1 MDEAQSRSSGFGG
14 TATLYLMRINV
25 TPKVI
30 QNMKNAKELLKSVG
44 IEGKKVKEVDLTNN
58 LSLRE
63 KIQQKVLSEKG
74 DRSLKKGFP
83 IIFLDDVPIGSVD
96 DLAAWI
102 KEHVNSD
109 LRTSGVESTGLDVEK
124 LTISDGPHS
133 NSNNTN
139 VLVKNV
145 NIHQNQPTPRK
156 NSGGS
161 NTNVGTIS
169 SSPPRNEVVPPAH
182 KDEDKINLKKLL
194 EYESSKIK
202 GYDSLTGLTEITVD
216 EFSDEEESPR
226 SGAHT
231 PHRRFSFSASP
242 PRQGITI
249 PNSSNV
255 MPSPDLIN
263 DYSPENKSFVVPPS
277 SSGSSSDPRLT
288 AEDNKTGAN
297 NKELQNNMTLFSK
310 TVNTVETLIAPGAK
324 RLADWWY
331 GSSSKPKHE
340 IKGPVPNEEPTSE
353 AVEYTVLRTNWY
365 WRQQVRILR
374 LEKDSFSRLLPK
386 SNSTRGQFRYSE
398 IEKLT
403 KYTQNNF
410 FTITF
415 KDKTEEYYESPKMDE
430 IVDEIAKRAKQ
441 NKHVIT
447 VVQISDD

>member
-1 MDEAQSRSSGFGG
+1 MMDEAQSRSSGLGG

-30 QNMKNAKELLKSVG
+30 QNMKAAKELLKSVG

-102 KEHVNSD
+102 KEHVNAD

-133 NSNNTN
+133 NNNTN

-145 NIHQNQPTPRK
+145 NIHQNQPTPPRK

-161 NTNVGTIS
+161 NTNNNIIS
-169 SSPPRNEVVPPAH
+169 SSPPRNEVVPSPH
-182 KDEDKINLKKLL
+182 KEEDKINLKKLL

-226 SGAHT
+226 SGSHT

-242 PRQGITI
+242 PRQGMMI
-249 PNSSNV
+249 PNSNV

-277 SSGSSSDPRLT
+277 SSGSSSDLRVT
-288 AEDNKTGAN
+288 TDDKNTSTNKD
-297 NKELQNNMTLFSK
+297 LQNNMTLFSK
-310 TVNTVETLIAPGAK
+310 TVNTVETIIGPGAK

-340 IKGPVPNEEPTSE
+340 VKGPVPNEETSTE

-365 WRQQVRILR
+365 WRQQVRILK

-430 IVDEIAKRAKQ
+430 IVDEITKRAKL